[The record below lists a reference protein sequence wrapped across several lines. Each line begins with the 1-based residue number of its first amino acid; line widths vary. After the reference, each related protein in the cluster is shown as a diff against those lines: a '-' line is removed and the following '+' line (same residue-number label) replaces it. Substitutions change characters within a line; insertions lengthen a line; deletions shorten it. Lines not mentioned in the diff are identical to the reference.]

1 MTILD
6 TVLLLALVVGGL
18 GAAIILWRQ
27 AMAARTA
34 LAARDRLSAT
44 LTSAPAGYISWFA
57 GEEQTMSAGSAA
69 IVGIDSP
76 SGYAGLRELFADSDR
91 ESLDRMVENLRQ
103 RGEEF
108 SVTLLTID
116 AGRAMHLNGRRARKS
131 SR

>member
-76 SGYAGLRELFADSDR
+76 SGYAGLR
-91 ESLDRMVENLRQ
+91 
-103 RGEEF
+103 
-108 SVTLLTID
+108 
-116 AGRAMHLNGRRARKS
+116 
-131 SR
+131 